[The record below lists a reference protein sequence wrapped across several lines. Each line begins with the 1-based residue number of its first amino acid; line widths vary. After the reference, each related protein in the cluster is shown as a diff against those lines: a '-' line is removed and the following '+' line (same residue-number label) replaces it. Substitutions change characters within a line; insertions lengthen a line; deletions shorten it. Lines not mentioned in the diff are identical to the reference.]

1 MIRAT
6 KVLGQHRWTQAAADT
21 VVLDFDDRHRRR
33 MAMTGTRG
41 LEFLL
46 DLENAVALRGG
57 DALVLEDGR
66 LIEVV
71 AAAEPLIEIRGADP
85 LHLVRVAWHLGN
97 RHLPTQIMPKGLRIR
112 RDHVIEAMVKGLG
125 ARIIEIEAPF
135 DPEGGAYA
143 SSHAHAAEA
152 HAHAHAIPRMPM
164 PKPMPI
170 PRMITIMVI
179 TTTTVITITTMATTI
194 TTTNIATTIIT
205 TTITPMLMTT
215 SEPAPADAGSGMNAD
230 EAAALYRLMTWLSP
244 SFPVGAFSYSSGI
257 EWAVEAGD
265 ITDAASLRDWLA
277 AMLSEGS
284 GFCDAVFLAQA
295 HRAASAQD
303 EAGLREIAELAAAFV
318 PSRER
323 QLETSTQG
331 RAFIEIARSAWAC
344 DGLDGM
350 VAACG
355 GAMVYPVAVGIV
367 SAAHAV
373 PLAPAMH
380 AFLHAVVSNWISAG
394 ARLVPLGQTDS
405 QRILASLEADVAATA
420 KRALEASLDDLGS
433 ATFRADLASLRHET
447 QYTRLFRS

>member
-1 MIRAT
+1 M
-6 KVLGQHRWTQAAADT
+6 
-21 VVLDFDDRHRRR
+21 
-33 MAMTGTRG
+33 
-41 LEFLL
+41 
-46 DLENAVALRGG
+46 
-57 DALVLEDGR
+57 
-66 LIEVV
+66 
-71 AAAEPLIEIRGADP
+71 
-85 LHLVRVAWHLGN
+85 
-97 RHLPTQIMPKGLRIR
+97 
-112 RDHVIEAMVKGLG
+112 
-125 ARIIEIEAPF
+125 
-135 DPEGGAYA
+135 
-143 SSHAHAAEA
+143 
-152 HAHAHAIPRMPM
+152 
-164 PKPMPI
+164 
-170 PRMITIMVI
+170 PRMIMATMAITMMIMPTIIMAI
-179 TTTTVITITTMATTI
+179 TITTVITTTI

-215 SEPAPADAGSGMNAD
+215 SEPLPADAGSGMNAD

-277 AMLSEGS
+277 AMLGEGS

-303 EAGLREIAELAAAFV
+303 EAGLREIAALAAAFV

-355 GAMVYPVAVGIV
+355 VIVYPIAVGVV
-367 SAAHAV
+367 SAAHGV

-380 AFLHAVVSNWISAG
+380 AFLHAVLSNWISAG